1 MGSDG
6 RDLGQQ
12 QSPYRERE
20 VQPHASSI
28 IPRSMRA
35 AVLWWMALPALASGL
50 GERIEAV
57 LRDGRTAG
65 LAFWGI
71 HVVDATT
78 GESLYERNADQLFV
92 PASNVKLFTTALA
105 LVRLGPEF
113 RFRTVVRA
121 QAQPDPAGRLHGN
134 LWLCG
139 GGDPSLS
146 GRHYPYRKQAP
157 DGDPLRAIEELAD
170 QIAARGV
177 RRIDGDIVGDDSL
190 YPWEP
195 YAPGWTQGDL
205 LWGYGAPVSALTLND
220 NMIQLTVRPGPRTGQ
235 LAIISVRPA
244 VEYYV
249 VHNQVQT
256 VERSEGGVVVVR
268 VPGARELQIS
278 GLIGL
283 SDPGQTFALAVD
295 DPARYAAAALGEA
308 LARRGI
314 FIRGRPRAGHASTP
328 GMDTPPAVEL
338 GYRLSPALVEILR
351 VVNKESQNLH
361 AELVLRAVARVCG
374 GSGTRGAALE
384 QMRRFLEE
392 VGLPAGVC
400 RLEDGSGLSRR
411 NLVTPRALTQLLVFM
426 YNGPYRDIWTGLL
439 PVGGEDG
446 TLQDRFRGIP
456 EGRNIR
462 AKTGT
467 LATSSALSG
476 YAETPSGRVLAFS
489 ILVNNHAA
497 DTSEVR
503 RLIDRI
509 SIVIAQGG

>member
-1 MGSDG
+1 
-6 RDLGQQ
+6 
-12 QSPYRERE
+12 
-20 VQPHASSI
+20 
-28 IPRSMRA
+28 MRA
-35 AVLWWMALPALASGL
+35 ALLWLMALPALAAGL
-50 GERIEAV
+50 GERIESV
-57 LRDGRTAG
+57 LRGAATAG

-78 GESLYERNADQLFV
+78 GEPLYEKNADQLFV
-92 PASNVKLFTTALA
+92 PASNAKLFTTALA

-113 RFRTVVRA
+113 RFKTVVRA
-121 QAQPDPAGRLHGN
+121 EAEPDPAGRLQGS
-134 LWLCG
+134 LWLSG

-146 GRHYPYRKQAP
+146 GREYPYRKRAAG
-157 DGDPLRAIEELAD
+157 GDPLRAIEELAD

-177 RRIDGDIVGDDSL
+177 RRIDGDIIGDDSL

-195 YAPGWTQGDL
+195 YAPGWTQGDS
-205 LWGYGAPVSALTLND
+205 LWDYGAPVSALTVND
-220 NMIQLTVRPGPRTGQ
+220 NMIRLTVRPGAGVGQ
-235 LAIISVRPA
+235 PALLSLRPA

-249 VHNQVQT
+249 VHNRVQT
-256 VERSEGGVVVVR
+256 VERPEGR
-268 VPGARELQIS
+268 VLVERMPGARELHIS
-278 GLIGL
+278 GQIGL

-295 DPARYAAAALGEA
+295 DPARYAAAVLAEA

-314 FIRGRPRAGHASTP
+314 FIRGRPRAGHASAP
-328 GMDTPPAVEL
+328 GARMWPAVEL
-338 GYRLSPALVEILR
+338 GRRLSPALVEILR
-351 VVNKESQNLH
+351 VINKESQNLH
-361 AELVLRAVARVCG
+361 AELVLRAVARVCVG
-374 GSGTRGAALE
+374 AGTRRAAVE
-384 QMRRFLEE
+384 EMQRFLSE
-392 VGLPAGVC
+392 VGLPERAC

-411 NLVTPRALTQLLVFM
+411 NLVTPRAVTQLLVFM
-426 YNGPYRDIWTGLL
+426 YNGPYREIWTGLL

-446 TLQDRFRGIP
+446 TLEDRFRDVP

-467 LATSSALSG
+467 LASSSALSG
-476 YAETPSGRVLAFS
+476 YAETPGGRVLAFS